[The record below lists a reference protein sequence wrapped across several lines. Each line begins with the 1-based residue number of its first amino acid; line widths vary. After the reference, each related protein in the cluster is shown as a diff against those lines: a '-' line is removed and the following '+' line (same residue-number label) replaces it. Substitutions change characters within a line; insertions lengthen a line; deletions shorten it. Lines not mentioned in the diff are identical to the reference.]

1 MTRVRRNATVLSR
14 NDDWPDEL
22 VAYEKA
28 VDRMRK
34 VEPGDASPTDPTG
47 WRFQAAMHGR
57 QLPDGRPDQSNPLF
71 NQCQHG
77 SWFFLPWHR
86 MYLAAF
92 ERMVQ
97 HHLDDESWSLPY
109 WYAID
114 PDHPQR
120 SILPPAFRDTT
131 KRDNDLH
138 TTHRARRVNAGK
150 PIYGAGFPRSFL
162 DAGLGDALTAGR
174 YATADGVTA
183 FGGGKRARPSFSGPE
198 QGLLEGTPHG
208 TVHVLVGGP
217 TGWMSSFFTAALDP
231 IFWLH
236 HANLDRL
243 WQVWLDLGHRDPR
256 RQRAWMDTKFSFPA
270 PDGGTL
276 TWSVAEVL
284 DTTALGY
291 TYDDLEP
298 PSGVAAALKRPAP
311 QVAPETPAPQSEV
324 VRLRRQATPVTEDTD
339 LPTPPRVVGAVDDVD
354 LTSSAPVTIPVR
366 SGADAGIRTYLR
378 IEGVTGTAAV
388 PAYSVYLD
396 VPAGDAPDAH
406 PELRAGTVATF
417 GLEETS
423 VAGDL
428 HDGDG
433 LTVVLDVTPVRAVLE
448 GDGRWDDGA
457 VVVTFVAADPAD
469 EDDEETP
476 GQPDAHARRLAL
488 VTSATG

>member
-1 MTRVRRNATVLSR
+1 MTRVADVGQGWLMTRVRRNVAVLSR
-14 NDDWPDEL
+14 NDDWPDAL
-22 VAYEKA
+22 VAYEKG

-57 QLPDGRPDQSNPLF
+57 QLPDGRPDRSNPLF
-71 NQCQHG
+71 NKCQHG

-92 ERMVQ
+92 EQMVQ
-97 HHLDDESWSLPY
+97 HHLEDAAWSLPY

-114 PDHPQR
+114 PDHPQALDPAPRPSATPPGATTTCTPRTGRRASTPASR
-120 SILPPAFRDTT
+120 SSGATS
-131 KRDNDLH
+131 
-138 TTHRARRVNAGK
+138 RV
-150 PIYGAGFPRSFL
+150 RSST
-162 DAGLGDALTAGR
+162 AGLGDALAAGR

-208 TVHVLVGGP
+208 AVHVLVGGA

-256 RQRAWMDTKFSFPA
+256 GQRAWMDTTFSFPA

-284 DTTALGY
+284 DTRALGY

-298 PSGVAAALKRPAP
+298 PSGVAAALERPAP
-311 QVAPETPAPQSEV
+311 RWHP
-324 VRLRRQATPVTEDTD
+324 RR
-339 LPTPPRVVGAVDDVD
+339 PPRRARSPGCAARPPRPRRTPTCPRHRAWSARSTTW
-354 LTSSAPVTIPVR
+354 TSRP
-366 SGADAGIRTYLR
+366 
-378 IEGVTGTAAV
+378 
-388 PAYSVYLD
+388 
-396 VPAGDAPDAH
+396 
-406 PELRAGTVATF
+406 
-417 GLEETS
+417 
-423 VAGDL
+423 
-428 HDGDG
+428 
-433 LTVVLDVTPVRAVLE
+433 
-448 GDGRWDDGA
+448 
-457 VVVTFVAADPAD
+457 
-469 EDDEETP
+469 
-476 GQPDAHARRLAL
+476 RRR
-488 VTSATG
+488 